1 MTYLAILL
9 GILPGLIWVFFYLQE
24 DPHPEPKRLILITFV
39 VGGLMALPVLIFQ
52 LLAQD
57 ALTSFNIAKSS
68 IIMIVVLALIEEIFK
83 FTAAFWM
90 TKKNPDFDEPIDAM
104 IYIIT
109 AALGFATVEN
119 LLIMGNIFSG
129 VNAFSLTASLNT
141 AFNAIALRFIGATLL
156 HTLASGLL
164 GYYWAIGIIKKSLP
178 KYLGYGLILAVLIHS
193 VFNYLIIKFQ
203 SVNFLIPSLFLIL
216 GAIFVLVDFEKLRKM
231 I

>member
-1 MTYLAILL
+1 
-9 GILPGLIWVFFYLQE
+9 
-24 DPHPEPKRLILITFV
+24 
-39 VGGLMALPVLIFQ
+39 MALPVLILQ

-57 ALTSFNIAKSS
+57 ALTFFNIGRNGV
-68 IIMIVVLALIEEIFK
+68 IMIVVLALIEEIFK
-83 FTAAFWM
+83 FVAAFWM
-90 TKKNPDFDEPIDAM
+90 TNKNPDFNEPIDTM

-119 LLIMGNIFSG
+119 ILIMGNIFSG
-129 VNAFSLTASLNT
+129 VNAVSLTASLDT
-141 AFNAIALRFIGATLL
+141 AFSAIALRFIGATLL
-156 HTLASGLL
+156 HALASGLL

>member
-9 GILPGLIWVFFYLQE
+9 GILPGLIWIFFYLQE
-24 DPHPEPKRLILITFV
+24 DPHPEPKRLILITFI
-39 VGGLMALPVLIFQ
+39 VGGLMALPVLILQ
-52 LLAQD
+52 ILAQD
-57 ALTSFNIAKSS
+57 ALSFFNIERNG
-68 IIMIVVLALIEEIFK
+68 IIMIAVLALIEEIFK
-83 FTAAFWM
+83 FAAAFWI
-90 TKKNPDFDEPIDAM
+90 TNKNSNFDEPIDAM

-119 LLIMGNIFSG
+119 ILIMGNIFSG
-129 VNAFSLTASLNT
+129 ASAFSLAASLNT

-156 HTLASGLL
+156 HALASGML
-164 GYYWAIGIIKKSLP
+164 GYYWAVGIIRKSLL
-178 KYLGYGLILAVLIHS
+178 KYLGCGLMLAVLIHS